1 MKFTISKQVFLDG
14 LRQVASVVSSKT
26 TLPILSNVKIEAE
39 NGQVR
44 FTATDLDVC
53 ITGVVPANVLREG
66 TVTLPAKKLVSIISE
81 LPEAEV
87 QVDVNQRNQA
97 TVECGRS
104 QFKLNGLPADEFPE
118 LPSFEQATVYQ
129 VDQNLLRDC
138 IRRTE
143 YAISTDTT
151 RYVLNGISLSFRNG
165 KMTLVATDGRRLA
178 LAETAREFPEEQQLD
193 AILPTKA
200 VGELR
205 RLLDEVGTVTI
216 RFTRNQAAFEI
227 NDTLLI
233 SKLIDGNYPN
243 YRQVIPTDCK
253 ESIEL
258 PCGELLETVRRVS
271 LLSVDKSTNIKLN
284 FRENELEVA
293 SSAEGVGEAH
303 ESMTITYAGRPLSI
317 SFNPDFFMAPLKTM
331 AGDTIITLNLID
343 EMSPGVLKIGDEF
356 LYVLMPM
363 RSPN

>member
-1 MKFTISKQVFLDG
+1 MKFTIAKQVFLDG
-14 LRQVASVVSSKT
+14 LKQVASVVSNKS

-53 ITGVVPANVLREG
+53 ITGVVPATIIRDG
-66 TVTLPAKKLVSIISE
+66 SVTLPAKKLVSIISE

-87 QVDVNQRNQA
+87 QVDVNDKNQA
-97 TVECGRS
+97 SVECGRS
-104 QFKLNGLPADEFPE
+104 QFKLNGLPSDEFPA
-118 LPSFEQATVYQ
+118 LPSFDQATVFT
-129 VDQNLLRDC
+129 VDQSILRDG
-138 IRRTE
+138 IRRTD

-151 RYVLNGISLSFRNG
+151 RYVLNGISVSFRDN
-165 KMTLVATDGRRLA
+165 KLTLVATDGRRLA
-178 LAETAREFPEEQQLD
+178 LAETHLEIPEGQELD

-200 VGELR
+200 VMELR
-205 RLLDEVGTVTI
+205 RLLDGTGTVTL

-233 SKLIDGNYPN
+233 TKLIDGNYPN
-243 YRQVIPTDCK
+243 YRQVIPAKHD

-258 PCGELLETVRRVS
+258 PCGELLEMVRRVS
-271 LLSVDKSTNIKLN
+271 LLSVDKTTNIRLS
-284 FRENELEVA
+284 FAEDRLDVTA
-293 SSAEGVGEAH
+293 SAEGVGEAH
-303 ESMTITYAGRPLSI
+303 ESMPIDYKGKAINI

-331 AGDTIITLNLID
+331 PGDMKITLNLID
-343 EMSPGVLKIGDEF
+343 EMSPGVLRIGDEF

>member
-151 RYVLNGISLSFRNG
+151 RYVLNGISLSFRNVLPG
-165 KMTLVATDGRRLA
+165 GPGRRHGPDGGAAGHQLQQHRGQPRVLRDRPA
-178 LAETAREFPEEQQLD
+178 L
-193 AILPTKA
+193 LP
-200 VGELR
+200 
-205 RLLDEVGTVTI
+205 RLQPGAL
-216 RFTRNQAAFEI
+216 
-227 NDTLLI
+227 
-233 SKLIDGNYPN
+233 
-243 YRQVIPTDCK
+243 
-253 ESIEL
+253 
-258 PCGELLETVRRVS
+258 
-271 LLSVDKSTNIKLN
+271 
-284 FRENELEVA
+284 
-293 SSAEGVGEAH
+293 GV
-303 ESMTITYAGRPLSI
+303 
-317 SFNPDFFMAPLKTM
+317 
-331 AGDTIITLNLID
+331 
-343 EMSPGVLKIGDEF
+343 
-356 LYVLMPM
+356 
-363 RSPN
+363 

>member
-39 NGQVR
+39 NGQIR

-97 TVECGRS
+97 AVECGRS

-129 VDQNLLRDC
+129 VEQNMLRDC

-178 LAETAREFPEEQQLD
+178 LAETALEFPEEQQLD

-258 PCGELLETVRRVS
+258 PCG
-271 LLSVDKSTNIKLN
+271 
-284 FRENELEVA
+284 
-293 SSAEGVGEAH
+293 
-303 ESMTITYAGRPLSI
+303 
-317 SFNPDFFMAPLKTM
+317 
-331 AGDTIITLNLID
+331 
-343 EMSPGVLKIGDEF
+343 
-356 LYVLMPM
+356 
-363 RSPN
+363 

>member
-81 LPEAEV
+81 
-87 QVDVNQRNQA
+87 
-97 TVECGRS
+97 
-104 QFKLNGLPADEFPE
+104 
-118 LPSFEQATVYQ
+118 
-129 VDQNLLRDC
+129 
-138 IRRTE
+138 
-143 YAISTDTT
+143 
-151 RYVLNGISLSFRNG
+151 
-165 KMTLVATDGRRLA
+165 
-178 LAETAREFPEEQQLD
+178 QQLD

-205 RLLDEVGTVTI
+205 RLLDEVGTVTV

>member
-1 MKFTISKQVFLDG
+1 MKFTISKQKFLDG

-26 TLPILSNVKIEAE
+26 TLPILSNVKMEVE
-39 NGQVR
+39 NGFLR

-53 ITGVVPANVLREG
+53 VTGLVPANVIREG
-66 TVTLPAKKLVSIISE
+66 SVTLPAKKLVSIISE
-81 LPEAEV
+81 LPDSEV
-87 QVDVNQRNQA
+87 QVDVNSHNQA
-97 TVECGRS
+97 SVECGRS
-104 QFKLNGLPADEFPE
+104 QFKLNGLSADEFPE
-118 LPSFEQATVYQ
+118 LPSFEHATVYE
-129 VDQNLLRDC
+129 VEQNVLREG

-143 YAISTDTT
+143 YAISSDSS

-165 KMTLVATDGRRLA
+165 RMTLVATDGRRLA
-178 LAETAREFPEEQQLD
+178 LAETALEVPEEQQLD

-205 RLLDEVGTVTI
+205 RLLDEAGKVTI
-216 RFTRNQAAFEI
+216 RFTRNQASFEI

-243 YRQVIPTDCK
+243 YRQVIPSDCR

-284 FRENELEVA
+284 FSENELEVV
-293 SSAEGVGEAH
+293 SSAEGVGEAR
-303 ESMTITYAGRPLSI
+303 ESISINYAGAPLSI
-317 SFNPDFFMAPLKTM
+317 SFNPEFFMAPLKTM
-331 AGDTIITLNLID
+331 SGDTVITLNLID
-343 EMSPGVLKIGDEF
+343 EMSPGVLKIGEEF

>member
-118 LPSFEQATVYQ
+118 LPSFEQATVY
-129 VDQNLLRDC
+129 L
-138 IRRTE
+138 
-143 YAISTDTT
+143 
-151 RYVLNGISLSFRNG
+151 SL
-165 KMTLVATDGRRLA
+165 
-178 LAETAREFPEEQQLD
+178 
-193 AILPTKA
+193 IH
-200 VGELR
+200 
-205 RLLDEVGTVTI
+205 I
-216 RFTRNQAAFEI
+216 
-227 NDTLLI
+227 
-233 SKLIDGNYPN
+233 
-243 YRQVIPTDCK
+243 
-253 ESIEL
+253 
-258 PCGELLETVRRVS
+258 
-271 LLSVDKSTNIKLN
+271 
-284 FRENELEVA
+284 
-293 SSAEGVGEAH
+293 
-303 ESMTITYAGRPLSI
+303 
-317 SFNPDFFMAPLKTM
+317 
-331 AGDTIITLNLID
+331 
-343 EMSPGVLKIGDEF
+343 
-356 LYVLMPM
+356 
-363 RSPN
+363 

>member
-97 TVECGRS
+97 AVECGRS
-104 QFKLNGLPADEFPE
+104 QFKLNGLPAD
-118 LPSFEQATVYQ
+118 
-129 VDQNLLRDC
+129 
-138 IRRTE
+138 
-143 YAISTDTT
+143 
-151 RYVLNGISLSFRNG
+151 
-165 KMTLVATDGRRLA
+165 
-178 LAETAREFPEEQQLD
+178 EFPEEQQLD

-303 ESMTITYAGRPLSI
+303 ESMTITYSGRPLSI

-331 AGDTIITLNLID
+331 AGDTVITLNLID

>member
-1 MKFTISKQVFLDG
+1 M
-14 LRQVASVVSSKT
+14 
-26 TLPILSNVKIEAE
+26 
-39 NGQVR
+39 
-44 FTATDLDVC
+44 
-53 ITGVVPANVLREG
+53 
-66 TVTLPAKKLVSIISE
+66 TV
-81 LPEAEV
+81 
-87 QVDVNQRNQA
+87 
-97 TVECGRS
+97 
-104 QFKLNGLPADEFPE
+104 
-118 LPSFEQATVYQ
+118 
-129 VDQNLLRDC
+129 
-138 IRRTE
+138 
-143 YAISTDTT
+143 
-151 RYVLNGISLSFRNG
+151 
-165 KMTLVATDGRRLA
+165 VATDGRRLA
-178 LAETAREFPEEQQLD
+178 LAETALEFPEEQQLD

-258 PCGELLETVRRVS
+258 PYGELLETVRRVS

-303 ESMTITYAGRPLSI
+303 ESMTITYSGRPLSI

-331 AGDTIITLNLID
+331 AGDTVITLNLID